1 MYKLLINSLGTKLLI
16 YSDVDLFPLFDKM
29 GIYCHLPDMQVIN
42 NFNGDC
48 QYNLYYSNNSKRNF
62 KYDGNDIYVNYPLE
76 EISGGHGLLYIAG
89 PLLEKQRQ
97 LNHSLTCHA
106 ACISKENKGILLLG
120 SKGSGKTTM
129 VLRMLLN
136 GYSLVSND
144 ICVIDYSNHQNILAL
159 GGTKFLNIRQTVL
172 EERIPEI
179 KRRLSQNDFS
189 NKSNIII
196 NPNDVHFKLE
206 HETVPIVAAFILYV
220 DNNMENSVLKS
231 GDDLT
236 SKLYVSENFSRY
248 IRGVSNYFINSQTGL
263 IEGYIPS
270 LDNSK
275 LYEERENFINDFV
288 NFPYF
293 GRLSGNMLD
302 IEKRLVKRI

>member
-1 MYKLLINSLGTKLLI
+1 MYKLLIDSLGTKLMI
-16 YSDVDLFPLFDKM
+16 YSDVDLYPLFEQM
-29 GIYCHLPDMQVIN
+29 GIYCHLPDMQIIN

-48 QYNLYYSNNSKRNF
+48 QYNLYYNNDSKRIF
-62 KYDGNDIYVNYPLE
+62 KYDGDDIYVNYPLE
-76 EISGGHGLLYIAG
+76 EIAGGHGLLYIAG

-106 ACISKENKGILLLG
+106 ACVSKDNKGILLLG

-144 ICVIDYSNHQNILAL
+144 ICVIDYSNHQNVLAL
-159 GGTKFLNIRQTVL
+159 GGSKFLNIRQNVL
-172 EERIPEI
+172 EERVPEI
-179 KRRLSQNDFS
+179 KNRLSQNAFL
-189 NKSNIII
+189 NKSNIIV
-196 NPNDVHFKLE
+196 NPNDIHFKLE
-206 HETVPIVAAFILYV
+206 RQPVSIIAAFILYV
-220 DNNMENSVLKS
+220 DNKMENIDLKP
-231 GDDLT
+231 GNDLA
-236 SKLYVSENFSRY
+236 SKLYLSEDFSRY
-248 IRGVSNYFINSQTGL
+248 IRGVSNYFVNSQTGF

-288 NFPYF
+288 NLPYF
-293 GRLSGNMLD
+293 GRLSGNMID
-302 IEKRLVKRI
+302 IEKRLVKKK